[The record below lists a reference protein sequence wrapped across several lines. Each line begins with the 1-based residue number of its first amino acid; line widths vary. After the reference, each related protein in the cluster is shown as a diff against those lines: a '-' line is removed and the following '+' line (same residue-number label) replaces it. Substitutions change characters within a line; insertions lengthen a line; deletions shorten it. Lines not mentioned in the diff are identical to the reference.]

1 LDLKLVKEL
10 LALMDEGGLTE
21 LHYAHGETEVRLSRQ
36 NDAPPV
42 VHTMAAPQAAAPLA
56 AAPIAAAAP
65 AEVVVEDDA
74 LYFCSPMVGTYYS
87 KPNPESD
94 AYINV
99 GDSVVGDDVICVLE
113 AMKVFNEIHAEFRG
127 TITEVLM
134 KDGDPVEF
142 GQNLFKYKA

>member
-36 NDAPPV
+36 NDAPV
-42 VHTMAAPQAAAPLA
+42 VHSVAAPVAAPLTMV
-56 AAPIAAAAP
+56 AP
-65 AEVVVEDDA
+65 VVVEPEEDHS
-74 LYFCSPMVGTYYS
+74 LYFTSPMVGTFYS
-87 KPNPESD
+87 RPNPESD
-94 AYINV
+94 AFVEAGDAV
-99 GDSVVGDDVICVLE
+99 GGDDVICILE

-127 TITEVLM
+127 TILEVLAS
-134 KDGDPVEF
+134 DGDTVEF

>member
-36 NDAPPV
+36 NDAPV
-42 VHTMAAPQAAAPLA
+42 MHSVAAPAVAAAPV
-56 AAPIAAAAP
+56 APVTPMA
-65 AEVVVEDDA
+65 VEPEEDNA
-74 LYFCSPMVGTYYS
+74 LYFTSPMVGTFYS
-87 KPNPESD
+87 RPNPESD
-94 AYINV
+94 AFV
-99 GDSVVGDDVICVLE
+99 EAGDSVGGDDVICILE

-127 TITEVLM
+127 TIIEVLAS
-134 KDGDPVEF
+134 DGDTVEF